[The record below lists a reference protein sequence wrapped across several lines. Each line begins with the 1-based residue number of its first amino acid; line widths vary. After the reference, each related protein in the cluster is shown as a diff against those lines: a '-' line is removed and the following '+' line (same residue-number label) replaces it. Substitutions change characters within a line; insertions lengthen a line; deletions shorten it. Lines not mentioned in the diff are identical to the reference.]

1 MTVPLCSTRPFLTID
16 SRIKPINY
24 NLSLFDLEFGGK
36 WGYRGLVKIDT
47 KVTEQTEE
55 IVINTKELEIQSAE
69 VLSGDGNC
77 TCSPRPDEPL
87 LSFLDMMLVLI

>member
-1 MTVPLCSTRPFLTID
+1 MD

-69 VLSGDGNC
+69 VFGEDGNC
-77 TCSPRPDEPL
+77 MCRSLTQRTAVSLPGK
-87 LSFLDMMLVLI
+87 MLISL

>member
-1 MTVPLCSTRPFLTID
+1 MTFPYYYERTGLTVD

-36 WGYRGLVKIDT
+36 WGYSGLVKIDA
-47 KVTEQTEE
+47 KVAEPTEE

-69 VLSGDGNC
+69 VFSADGNC
-77 TCSPRPDEPL
+77 MCRS
-87 LSFLDMMLVLI
+87 